1 MKKIRLILL
10 YSLAT
15 LFVLISCKSV
25 EEEISAVE
33 PDRAYAKNFSLA
45 SLDGSNKVELK
56 DLKGKPVVINFWASW
71 CGPCREE
78 MPFLQ
83 KSWNEYK
90 DKGVT
95 FLGIDVLD
103 EEKSARAFLEVYGIS
118 YPNLKDSSGEV
129 ANAYGVIA
137 LPVTFFIDREGRV
150 IKKNYGA
157 FVGEDGENNF
167 RQYVSEI
174 MK

>member
-1 MKKIRLILL
+1 
-10 YSLAT
+10 
-15 LFVLISCKSV
+15 
-25 EEEISAVE
+25 
-33 PDRAYAKNFSLA
+33 
-45 SLDGSNKVELK
+45 
-56 DLKGKPVVINFWASW
+56 
-71 CGPCREE
+71 

-103 EEKSARAFLEVYGIS
+103 EEKSAKAFVDVYGIT
-118 YPNLKDSSGEV
+118 YQNLKDSSGEI

-150 IKKNYGA
+150 MKKNYGA
-157 FVGEDGENNF
+157 FVGEDGESNF
-167 RQYVSEI
+167 RHYVSEI